1 MKALRSKAA
10 LLLTAT
16 AALTALATAGLTTAG
31 LSTAAGSPAGT
42 PAGYAYE
49 HTSAQRTVD
58 ADGSGARAAGLEKV
72 DDFGSNPG
80 ALSMY
85 RYAPE
90 GLPAK
95 SPVVLVLHGCT
106 QDAAGY
112 FEGAGWQAAA
122 DDGKFAVVA
131 PQQEQANNINKCFN
145 WFQPSDTD
153 RDKGEAQSIKQMV
166 DKTVSDLGADPS
178 RVFITG
184 LSAGGAMTASML
196 AAYPD
201 VFQGGAIVAGLP
213 YGCADSTAGAFTCMN
228 PGVSKS
234 AAEWGDLVRAADP
247 DHSGARP
254 KVSVW
259 HGTGDTT
266 VAPMNAEES
275 VKQWTD
281 VLGADQEADATEEL
295 EGGTTRSDYTDE
307 GGDVVV
313 RSYLVDGMPH
323 GTPVKP
329 DEGCGTAGQY
339 FLDTICS
346 TSHITGDW
354 GLGG

>member
-1 MKALRSKAA
+1 MKAIRSKAA
-10 LLLTAT
+10 LLLTA
-16 AALTALATAGLTTAG
+16 LTALATAGLAATAG
-31 LSTAAGSPAGT
+31 VGTSFAADPADASRSAG
-42 PAGYAYE
+42 PAEERA
-49 HTSAQRTVD
+49 A
-58 ADGSGARAAGLEKV
+58 AAGLEKV

-85 RYAPE
+85 RYTPD

-95 SPVVLVLHGCT
+95 APVVLVLHGCT
-106 QDAAGY
+106 QDAATY
-112 FEGAGWQAAA
+112 FEGAGWQKSA
-122 DDGKFAVVA
+122 DAGGFSVVA
-131 PQQEQANNINKCFN
+131 PQQEQSNNSNKCFN
-145 WFQPSDTD
+145 WFQAGDTD
-153 RDKGEAQSIKQMV
+153 RGKGEALSIKQMV
-166 DKTVSDLGADPS
+166 DRTVADLDADPS
-178 RVFITG
+178 RVFVTG

-201 VFQGGAIVAGLP
+201 VFKGGAVVAGLP
-213 YGCADSTAGAFTCMN
+213 HGCANSVAEAFTCMN

-234 AAEWGDLVRAADP
+234 ASAWGDLVRKGAP
-247 DHSGARP
+247 DHSGPRP

-281 VLGADQEADATEEL
+281 VLGADQKADATEKL
-295 EGGTTRSDYTDE
+295 QGGTTRSDYQNAD
-307 GGDVVV
+307 GDVVV
-313 RSYLVDGMPH
+313 RGYMVDGMPH

-329 DEGCGTAGQY
+329 DEDCGKAGKN

-346 TSHITGDW
+346 TKHITADW

>member
-1 MKALRSKAA
+1 MKAPRLKAA
-10 LLLTAT
+10 LLLTA
-16 AALTALATAGLTTAG
+16 LTTLATAGVTAVTG
-31 LSTAAGSPAGT
+31 GGTSYAAAAAGEKAEVT
-42 PAGYAYE
+42 E
-49 HTSAQRTVD
+49 
-58 ADGSGARAAGLEKV
+58 DGKAAAAGLEKV
-72 DDFGSNPG
+72 DGFGSNPG

-106 QDAAGY
+106 QDAATY
-112 FEGAGWQAAA
+112 FEGAGWQRSADAA
-122 DDGKFAVVA
+122 GFSVVA
-131 PQQEQANNINKCFN
+131 PQQEPGNNAKHCFN
-145 WFQPSDTD
+145 WFQSGDTA
-153 RDKGEAQSIKQMV
+153 RGKGEALSIKQMV
-166 DKTVSDLGADPS
+166 DRTVADLDADPA

-201 VFQGGAIVAGLP
+201 VFQGGAVVAGLP
-213 YGCADSTAGAFTCMN
+213 HGCANSVAEAFTCMN

-234 AAEWGDLVRAADP
+234 ASEWGDLARKAAP

-266 VAPMNAEES
+266 VVPMNAEES

-281 VLGADQEADATEEL
+281 VLGADQEADTTEEL
-295 EGGTTRSDYTDE
+295 QGGTTRSDFGDAD
-307 GGDVVV
+307 GDVVV

-323 GTPVKP
+323 GSPVKP
-329 DEGCGTAGQY
+329 DEGCGTAGEH

-346 TSHITGDW
+346 TKHITADW

>member
-1 MKALRSKAA
+1 MKAIRSKAA
-10 LLLTAT
+10 LLLTA
-16 AALTALATAGLTTAG
+16 LTALATAGLAATAG
-31 LSTAAGSPAGT
+31 GGTSFAADPAGVSRSAG
-42 PAGYAYE
+42 PAEERA
-49 HTSAQRTVD
+49 A
-58 ADGSGARAAGLEKV
+58 AAGLEKV
-72 DDFGSNPG
+72 DGFGSNPG

-85 RYAPE
+85 RYTPD

-95 SPVVLVLHGCT
+95 APVVLVLHGCT
-106 QDAAGY
+106 QDAATY
-112 FEGAGWQAAA
+112 FEGAGWQKSA
-122 DDGKFAVVA
+122 DAGGFSVVA
-131 PQQEQANNINKCFN
+131 PQQEQSNNINKCFN
-145 WFQPSDTD
+145 WFQSGDTD
-153 RDKGEAQSIKQMV
+153 RGKGEALSIKQMV
-166 DKTVSDLGADPS
+166 DRTVADLDADPS
-178 RVFITG
+178 RVFVTG

-201 VFQGGAIVAGLP
+201 AFKGGAVVAGLP
-213 YGCADSTAGAFTCMN
+213 HGCANSVAEAFTCMN

-234 AAEWGDLVRAADP
+234 ASAWGDLVRKGAP
-247 DHSGARP
+247 DHSGPRP

-281 VLGADQEADATEEL
+281 VLGADQKADATEEL
-295 EGGTTRSDYTDE
+295 QGGTTRSDYQNAD
-307 GGDVVV
+307 GDVVV
-313 RSYLVDGMPH
+313 RGFTVDGMPH

-329 DEGCGTAGQY
+329 DEDCGKAGQH

-346 TSHITGDW
+346 TKHITADW

>member
-1 MKALRSKAA
+1 MKAQRSKAA
-10 LLLTAT
+10 LLLTTLT
-16 AALTALATAGLTTAG
+16 ALTVLTTTALTALTGGT
-31 LSTAAGSPAGT
+31 SQAAAPYGK
-42 PAGYAYE
+42 
-49 HTSAQRTVD
+49 SA
-58 ADGSGARAAGLEKV
+58 AAAGLEKV
-72 DDFGSNPG
+72 GDFGSNPG

-106 QDAAGY
+106 QDAATY
-112 FEGAGWQAAA
+112 FEGAGWQKAA

-131 PQQEQANNINKCFN
+131 PQQEQANNANKCFN
-145 WFQPSDTD
+145 WFQSGDTD

-166 DKTVSDLGADPS
+166 DRTVADLDADPS

-201 VFQGGAIVAGLP
+201 VFKGGAVVAGLP
-213 YGCADSTAGAFTCMN
+213 HGCADSVAGAFTCMN
-228 PGVSKS
+228 PGVSKQ
-234 AAEWGDLVRAADP
+234 AAEWGDLVRAENP
-247 DHSGARP
+247 DYSGARP

-281 VLGADQEADATEEL
+281 VLGADQKADATEEL
-295 EGGTTRSDYTDE
+295 QGGTTRSDYENAD
-307 GGDVVV
+307 GDVVV
-313 RSYLVDGMPH
+313 RGYLVDGMPH

-329 DEGCGTAGQY
+329 DEGCGKAGKH

-346 TSHITGDW
+346 TKHITADW

>member
-1 MKALRSKAA
+1 MKAPRSKAA
-10 LLLTAT
+10 LLA
-16 AALTALATAGLTTAG
+16 AALAACASVGLNALAGSGTSYA
-31 LSTAAGSPAGT
+31 AAG
-42 PAGYAYE
+42 
-49 HTSAQRTVD
+49 
-58 ADGSGARAAGLEKV
+58 AAGERPAASAAALEKV
-72 DDFGSNPG
+72 DGFGSNPG

-95 SPVVLVLHGCT
+95 SPVALVLHGCT
-106 QDAAGY
+106 QNAAGY
-112 FEGAGWQAAA
+112 FEGAGWQQAA
-122 DDGKFAVVA
+122 DAGDFTVVA
-131 PQQEQANNINKCFN
+131 PQQEQANNANKCFN
-145 WFQPSDTD
+145 WFQSGDVA
-153 RDKGEAQSIKQMV
+153 RGQGEALSIKQMV
-166 DKTVSDLGADPS
+166 DRTVEDLDADPS

-184 LSAGGAMTASML
+184 LSAGGGMTASML

-201 VFQGGAIVAGLP
+201 VFQGGAVIAGLP
-213 YGCADSTAGAFTCMN
+213 HGCATSVAEAFTCMN

-234 AAEWGDLVRAADP
+234 ASAWGDLVRKVAP
-247 DHSGARP
+247 DHSGSRP
-254 KVSVW
+254 EVSVW

-266 VAPMNAEES
+266 VAPKNAEES

-281 VLGADQEADATEEL
+281 VLGADQQADATEQL
-295 EGGTTRSDYTDE
+295 PGGTTRSDYQDGE
-307 GGDVVV
+307 GTTVV

-346 TSHITGDW
+346 TKHITADW

>member
-1 MKALRSKAA
+1 MKAQRSKAA
-10 LLLTAT
+10 LLLTTLT
-16 AALTALATAGLTTAG
+16 ALTVLTTTALTALTGAT
-31 LSTAAGSPAGT
+31 SQAASPYGK
-42 PAGYAYE
+42 
-49 HTSAQRTVD
+49 SA
-58 ADGSGARAAGLEKV
+58 AAAGLEKV
-72 DDFGSNPG
+72 GDFGSNPG

-85 RYAPE
+85 RYAPD
-90 GLPAK
+90 GLPKK
-95 SPVVLVLHGCT
+95 SPVVLALHGCT
-106 QDAAGY
+106 QDAATY
-112 FEGAGWQAAA
+112 FEGAGWQKAA

-131 PQQEQANNINKCFN
+131 PQQEQANNAKKCFN
-145 WFQPSDTD
+145 WFQSGDTD

-166 DKTVSDLGADPS
+166 DRTVADLDADPS

-201 VFQGGAIVAGLP
+201 VFKGGAIVAGLP
-213 YGCADSTAGAFTCMN
+213 HGCANTVAEAFTCMN
-228 PGVSKS
+228 PGASKK
-234 AAEWGDLVRAADP
+234 AADWGDLVRAENP
-247 DHSGARP
+247 DYSGARP

-281 VLGADQEADATEEL
+281 VLGADQKADATEKL
-295 EGGTTRSDYTDE
+295 QGGTTRSDYRNAD
-307 GGDVVV
+307 GDVVV
-313 RSYLVDGMPH
+313 RGYLVDGMPH

-329 DEGCGTAGQY
+329 DEGCGKAGKH

-346 TSHITGDW
+346 TRHITADW